1 MKILVTGSKG
11 FIAQNLIERLK
22 ENNNYTIFSY
32 DIDSSLEDL
41 DKFTKECDFVFH
53 LAGVN
58 RPKDEK
64 EFMEGNYVFTS
75 VLLNNLKKHNN
86 KSPIM
91 ISSSTKVAINNPY
104 GISKKAAEDLMF
116 DYEKETGNKIY
127 IFRLDN
133 VFGKWAKPN
142 YNSAV
147 ATFSYNIAR
156 DLPIVI
162 NDSNQDIQLVYIDD
176 VVNALIGL
184 LDKNDWK
191 SQKFR
196 QITPVYRV
204 KLGYIVD
211 LLYSFKHSRQN
222 LSIPK
227 LDDDFQKKLYSNYV
241 SYLPKEKLIYDLKM
255 TIDNRGSFTEFLR
268 TNDCGQLSINVIKP
282 GVTKGN
288 HWHHSKIEKFLVV
301 CGKGIIRFRKVLTDE
316 TIEYQVNSDKLQ
328 VLDIPPGYTHNI
340 ENIGE
345 IDMVVIIW
353 SNEPFDKNNPDTIYE
368 EV

>member
-91 ISSSTKVAINNPY
+91 ISSSTKLRLIILMASV
-104 GISKKAAEDLMF
+104 KAAEDLMF

-133 VFGKWAKPN
+133 VLANG
-142 YNSAV
+142 
-147 ATFSYNIAR
+147 
-156 DLPIVI
+156 
-162 NDSNQDIQLVYIDD
+162 
-176 VVNALIGL
+176 
-184 LDKNDWK
+184 
-191 SQKFR
+191 
-196 QITPVYRV
+196 
-204 KLGYIVD
+204 
-211 LLYSFKHSRQN
+211 QN
-222 LSIPK
+222 LTTIAAVTFRITSR
-227 LDDDFQKKLYSNYV
+227 V
-241 SYLPKEKLIYDLKM
+241 IYQLLLMIQTKIFSLFILM
-255 TIDNRGSFTEFLR
+255 TL
-268 TNDCGQLSINVIKP
+268 LM
-282 GVTKGN
+282 
-288 HWHHSKIEKFLVV
+288 H
-301 CGKGIIRFRKVLTDE
+301 
-316 TIEYQVNSDKLQ
+316 
-328 VLDIPPGYTHNI
+328 
-340 ENIGE
+340 
-345 IDMVVIIW
+345 
-353 SNEPFDKNNPDTIYE
+353 
-368 EV
+368 